1 MEKIIVPATPETA
14 TSTLP
19 WPPGPRMNSLSVL
32 VFDPPNDKMLL
43 SLDCPANDV
52 QQEWISWDDDSIEL
66 QALASLHWYR
76 FIIPSISSTI
86 EVGTYW

>member
-1 MEKIIVPATPETA
+1 MLICVDIKKFSIYRMEKIIVPATPETA

-52 QQEWISWDDDSIEL
+52 QQE
-66 QALASLHWYR
+66 
-76 FIIPSISSTI
+76 
-86 EVGTYW
+86 